1 MKLWLFVMLILKPRR
16 VETTMEVEQQLRSG
30 NSGDRG
36 VAKDI
41 VEATMTNEGKK
52 VKWRCELKNKLII
65 FTYT

>member
-16 VETTMEVEQQLRSG
+16 VETTMEVEQQLGSG
-30 NSGDRG
+30 NSGGRG

-52 VKWRCELKNKLII
+52 VK
-65 FTYT
+65 